1 MRQSATVKRS
11 ESDEE
16 IGLVGNLLLDRMVGA
31 KILTVSTAQ
40 YAQYGSQHLTSQ
52 LAEQLHDAGRNPYV
66 IPLGGSCARGSFG
79 YMECVREILDTGVF
93 FDHIVFG
100 CGSGGTAA
108 GTAFLESK
116 RTQPLYVIVIC
127 LNF

>member
-1 MRQSATVKRS
+1 
-11 ESDEE
+11 
-16 IGLVGNLLLDRMVGA
+16 MVGA

-52 LAEQLHDAGRNPYV
+52 LAEQLRDAGRNPYV
-66 IPLGGSCARGSFG
+66 IPVGGSCALGSFG
-79 YMECVREILDTGVF
+79 YMECVREILDTGMF

-108 GTAFLESK
+108 GSFKERSLRPS
-116 RTQPLYVIVIC
+116 
-127 LNF
+127 N